1 MIGSTR
7 SLVKRATLSC
17 TARSSS
23 LSRERMSNRSVGSR
37 AMAGA
42 YAVLGSRTLYR
53 GGLPDALA
61 TKAQDS
67 GLGTR
72 SLRDPARFA
81 FTAFSTLTALGRDS
95 VAHRV
100 SSTEARRV
108 GNECVST
115 CRYPWSPS
123 HTNTTHH

>member
-1 MIGSTR
+1 
-7 SLVKRATLSC
+7 
-17 TARSSS
+17 
-23 LSRERMSNRSVGSR
+23 
-37 AMAGA
+37 MAGA

-61 TKAQDS
+61 TKAKDS

-81 FTAFSTLTALGRDS
+81 FTAFATLTALGRDS

-100 SSTEARRV
+100 SSYRQAV
-108 GNECVST
+108 ALT
-115 CRYPWSPS
+115 CRSPPCGRQLS
-123 HTNTTHH
+123 QRCRDRKSVVSGKSVSVRGDLGGCRIIK